1 MTGRGCRKDL
11 VISLKYGVEFGQG
24 IQTFFLGDEPQE
36 RTSVYLKSM

>member
-24 IQTFFLGDEPQE
+24 IQIFFLDEPQE